1 MLASNKT
8 IFAEDTERGIQD
20 AYQQPTTEG
29 MRKYGKRLITP
40 SRIHEYAG
48 YAFRQLRSGVP
59 KPVHLDFPAEIAN
72 ARFRDPSEI
81 EYFFDKTQY
90 RTETRPHPDPRA
102 IDRAFAL
109 LRDAE
114 RPIIVSS
121 NGVFHS
127 RAWAALRRLAE
138 RAHIPVVESGAT
150 KGQFP
155 ADHELSA
162 DTAPGALASADLVLL
177 VGQYCMPTL
186 GEFAF
191 GPDARYIR
199 IDPCAED
206 IGRNLPIDLGIV
218 SDERAALEALADGV
232 PRMRHEARV
241 AEVAAARTAFEAQ
254 NAEYYQTGLGY
265 ADAVHPSVIGKELAD
280 FLHRGALPPD
290 RTTIVQ
296 GGYGIARYTRRYLR
310 AFRPGQIMNGA
321 YQYGAIGPD
330 VGYTVGVAA
339 AVRQGTGPQADY
351 QGHPVIA
358 ITGDAGFGY
367 TGMEMETLSKYRLPA
382 VVIVYNNNAW
392 GTWNGQVNNTVGL
405 PVHLFQENIRYDKMG
420 EALGAHGEYVT
431 RPSEFRPALERA
443 YQVALDESRPSV
455 VNVQAKKEFWLRDQ
469 YAPGFLGKIE
479 PGVMSYYIRKRHR
492 GVGIGARPFAGA
504 CAAQR
509 GDEGIRA
516 GRRERGETAAG
527 PPDRGAVAGRRAA
540 GASGVC
546 RPAGLRGVQRAL
558 AGGGPVPLSL
568 LLAGD
573 GAARARLHASE
584 RDVRLPGPAAQRP
597 GAVGPVRGPRGVRG
611 GEGVDPAP
619 APPARRPAPRPRP
632 VHRRSGR
639 GVRRARRDAEL
650 SRLWPESSR
659 QPRPRDLSVP
669 PGVPAG
675 VPVVELR
682 RTGRMSA
689 PENQQ

>member
-1 MLASNKT
+1 MKRAGQGSSRRRFMKQAVLGAGAATVGAGTTVLAAEAEEDVSPITVPAEFETAKHASLPEIDFPMTGAQVFARACKAEGVAALFCCPGNYSVVHAISDTGIPTYGGRHEGSQCHAADAFTRVTGEIAATSGTEGPGFTDMICGIAAANSARSPILVLASNKT

-40 SRIHEYAG
+40 ARIHEYAG

-102 IDRAFAL
+102 IDRAIAL

-199 IDPCAED
+199 IDPSAED

-232 PRMRHEARV
+232 PRMRHDAWV
-241 AEVAAARTAFEAQ
+241 VEVAAARTAFEAQ

-280 FLHRGALPPD
+280 FLHHGALPPD

-392 GTWNGQVNNTVGL
+392 GTWQGQRNNQVGL
-405 PVHLFQENIRYDKMG
+405 PVHLFQENLRYDRMG

-479 PGVMSYYIRKRHR
+479 PGVMSYYH
-492 GVGIGARPFAGA
+492 
-504 CAAQR
+504 
-509 GDEGIRA
+509 
-516 GRRERGETAAG
+516 
-527 PPDRGAVAGRRAA
+527 
-540 GASGVC
+540 
-546 RPAGLRGVQRAL
+546 
-558 AGGGPVPLSL
+558 
-568 LLAGD
+568 
-573 GAARARLHASE
+573 
-584 RDVRLPGPAAQRP
+584 
-597 GAVGPVRGPRGVRG
+597 
-611 GEGVDPAP
+611 
-619 APPARRPAPRPRP
+619 
-632 VHRRSGR
+632 
-639 GVRRARRDAEL
+639 
-650 SRLWPESSR
+650 
-659 QPRPRDLSVP
+659 
-669 PGVPAG
+669 
-675 VPVVELR
+675 
-682 RTGRMSA
+682 
-689 PENQQ
+689 